1 MTSIPAETILKTI
14 ELIEGGSSE
23 RSACEQMGINRGTFR
38 SAALR
43 IGAADQYARA
53 TEALARDQVEKLE
66 TTIDELRAG
75 TISVDVAKVEIDARK
90 WIASKLFK
98 PTWGDK
104 MAVEHGGVIGTAQM
118 DTSKLTDEQLQVLA
132 SLAPPKPE

>member
-66 TTIDELRAG
+66 TTIEELRAG

-104 MAVEHGGVIGTAQM
+104 TAVEHSGGFVVAGLP
-118 DTSKLTDEQLQVLA
+118 TSDLTDDQIQALA
-132 SLAPPKPE
+132 SIPLKTS